1 MLGHGCFVLFC
12 SGMSYSHNNKDQNF
26 VSTDFKFGVG
36 DVIRVEI
43 NENFLQF
50 LNETR
55 GKEYI
60 LRLGLTEKEL

>member
-1 MLGHGCFVLFC
+1 
-12 SGMSYSHNNKDQNF
+12 MSYSHNNKDQNF

-60 LRLGLTEKEL
+60 LRLGLTEKEW